1 MVVTG
6 NITIYIKDKFEDLS
20 LLEVELTQPE
30 KIEGRDAFTILY
42 AYSVDG
48 TNFSE
53 YLPKDDI
60 QAEIDELS
68 LTDFYISLKV
78 NKNILQTHDVTTI
91 YKHEDTLGERKP
103 DVNAEITIKYNG
115 EEVTDFKASSLDE
128 LISQYPLWNLNNN
141 QDITVQRWI
150 AQCNAFAEMYGHY
163 VIYFKTQPT
172 EVIHTLKHY
181 HKREVVDIKKIPLVL
196 HGNEIGNVDKLV
208 YSDWDLPLQDDFMVD
223 IVWDKFQTAF
233 GAGTIPAEKDYIY
246 FPMLNRMFRIGVVQ
260 PVNKFMGKVAWFEAQ
275 LLKYE
280 EDEDVSINQ
289 SLVDDMSEI
298 PDFHEALN
306 MATAGEL
313 LDITGTDYIE
323 QNQGTPIEQVTEHI
337 QTDLNTSERIEQK
350 TVIEKRH
357 ATENYSN
364 KLVDSTSYISLKE
377 SEKYREF
384 FEKRLAIVNVKPD
397 EETFPVS
404 MYDNS
409 KVENNVVAM
418 QYRIADFTS
427 VSKFSNNVKESYE
440 LSFDFVLMKK
450 FGSSLISLID
460 ASSETP
466 VIINTV
472 YTERGTY
479 PKLTFRNDIG
489 PEQESLTI
497 SHKIKEK
504 ELYNLSIKYDLP
516 NQQYIFKLYTLHNKK
531 KTPVYENIL
540 IVENQPQINITNIHL
555 FGGKFL
561 SSTIKLMIDDKEIFN
576 DICSPVLVMN
586 NDIR

>member
-1 MVVTG
+1 MV
-6 NITIYIKDKFEDLS
+6 ITNNTTVYIKDKIEDLS
-20 LLEVELTQPE
+20 LLEVEVAQPE
-30 KIEGRDAFTILY
+30 QIEGRDAFGVLY
-42 AYSVDG
+42 AYSIDG

-53 YLPKDDI
+53 YLSKDEI
-60 QAEIDELS
+60 QTAIEDLS
-68 LTDFYISLKV
+68 LSDYYISLKV
-78 NKNILQTHDVTTI
+78 TKNILQTHDVTTI
-91 YKHEDTLGERKP
+91 YKHEDTLGQRKP
-103 DVNAEITIKYNG
+103 DVNVEIHISYNG
-115 EEVTDFKASSLDE
+115 EEVTDFKASTLDE

-172 EVIHTLKHY
+172 EAIHTLKHY

-196 HGNEIGNVDKLV
+196 HGNEIGNVDKLI
-208 YSDWDLPLQDDFMVD
+208 YSDWDMPLQDDFMVD

-280 EDEDVSINQ
+280 EDEDVTINQ

-306 MATAGEL
+306 MATAGDL
-313 LDITGTDYIE
+313 LNISGTEYIE
-323 QNQGTPIEQVTEHI
+323 QNQGTPVEQVTEHI
-337 QTDLNTSERIEQK
+337 QSDLNTHERIEQK

-409 KVENNVVAM
+409 KIENNVVAL
-418 QYRIADFTS
+418 QYRITDFTS
-427 VSKFSNNVKESYE
+427 VSKFKNNVSESYE
-440 LSFDFVLMKK
+440 LSFDFVLLKK

-460 ASSETP
+460 NSGDTP
-466 VIINTV
+466 VIINTI
-472 YTERGTY
+472 YTERGNY
-479 PKLTFRNDIG
+479 PRLTFRNDIG
-489 PEQESLTI
+489 PEQETLLLN
-497 SHKIKEK
+497 HDIKEK
-504 ELYNLSIKYDLP
+504 A
-516 NQQYIFKLYTLHNKK
+516 
-531 KTPVYENIL
+531 
-540 IVENQPQINITNIHL
+540 
-555 FGGKFL
+555 
-561 SSTIKLMIDDKEIFN
+561 
-576 DICSPVLVMN
+576 
-586 NDIR
+586 

>member
-1 MVVTG
+1 MV
-6 NITIYIKDKFEDLS
+6 ITNNTTVYIKDKIEDLS
-20 LLEVELTQPE
+20 LLEVEVTQPE
-30 KIEGRDAFTILY
+30 QIEGRDAFSVLY
-42 AYSVDG
+42 AYSIDG

-53 YLPKDDI
+53 YLSKDEI
-60 QAEIDELS
+60 QTAIEDLS
-68 LTDFYISLKV
+68 LSDYYISLKV
-78 NKNILQTHDVTTI
+78 TKNILQTHDVTTI
-91 YKHEDTLGERKP
+91 YKHEDTLGQRKP
-103 DVNAEITIKYNG
+103 DVNAEIHINYNG
-115 EEVTDFKASSLDE
+115 EEITNFKASTLDE

-172 EVIHTLKHY
+172 EAIHTLKHY

-196 HGNEIGNVDKLV
+196 HGNEIGNVDKLI
-208 YSDWDLPLQDDFMVD
+208 YSDWDMPLQDDFMVD

-260 PVNKFMGKVAWFEAQ
+260 PVNKFMGKIAWFEAQ

-280 EDEDVSINQ
+280 DDEDVTINQ

-306 MATAGEL
+306 MATAGDL
-313 LDITGTDYIE
+313 LNISGTEYIE
-323 QNQGTPIEQVTEHI
+323 QNQGTPLEQVTEHI
-337 QTDLNTSERIEQK
+337 QGDLNTHEHIEQK

-409 KVENNVVAM
+409 KIENNVVAL
-418 QYRIADFTS
+418 QYRITDFTS
-427 VSKFSNNVKESYE
+427 VSKFKNNVSESYE
-440 LSFDFVLMKK
+440 LSFDFVLLKK

-460 ASSETP
+460 NSGDTP
-466 VIINTV
+466 VIINTI
-472 YTERGTY
+472 YTERGSY
-479 PKLTFRNDIG
+479 PRLTFRNDIG
-489 PEQESLTI
+489 PEQETLTI
-497 SHKIKEK
+497 NHDIKEK
-504 ELYNLSIKYDLP
+504 ELYNLCIKYDVI
-516 NQQYIFKLYTLHNKK
+516 NQQYVFKLCTLHNKK

-540 IVENQPQINITNIHL
+540 IIENQPQINISNIHL

-561 SSTIKLMIDDKEIFN
+561 SSSIKLMIDDKEIFN
-576 DICSPVLVMN
+576 DLCSPVLVMN
-586 NDIR
+586 NEIR